1 MVLPSISAPRARK
14 GCRTLPPPKGAIE
27 LRGVSLRYRSG
38 AAEALHNVTLSIAAG
53 EVIGFVGASGSG
65 KSTLLKVVQ
74 RLYAPQAGQVMLD
87 GVDIAQLDP
96 GWFRRQIG
104 VVLQENILFNR

>member
-1 MVLPSISAPRARK
+1 
-14 GCRTLPPPKGAIE
+14 
-27 LRGVSLRYRSG
+27 
-38 AAEALHNVTLSIAAG
+38 
-53 EVIGFVGASGSG
+53 
-65 KSTLLKVVQ
+65 
-74 RLYAPQAGQVMLD
+74 MLV